1 MKLSIITINYNNLD
15 GLKKTVQSVI
25 KQSYKDYEWIVIDG
39 GSTDGSKEYLDEK
52 KEYFSY
58 YVSER
63 DSGIYNAMNKG
74 TLKARG
80 EFCQYLNSGD
90 YFVDDTVLEK
100 VFSTN
105 NFDCD
110 VYYGDVDFIKKNV
123 VIEHRTY
130 PDKMSLTFLFRSPLG
145 HQASFIRTSAAKSIM
160 YNEKYTISG
169 DRYFFLAL
177 YGRGYSFCHLKFPI
191 VFFDAEGIGSSLST
205 IEKRRVQLRDIK
217 NELFSEQVVKD
228 IENLIE
234 CEDNYKFVCRVKPL
248 YFVYKFFRFIQKIKY
263 KIH

>member
-39 GSTDGSKEYLDEK
+39 GSTDGSKEFLDEN

-58 YVSER
+58 YVSEK

-90 YFVDDTVLEK
+90 YFIDGTILEK
-100 VFSTN
+100 VFSKSN
-105 NFDCD
+105 LESD
-110 VYYGDVDFIKKNV
+110 VYYGDVNFIKNDV

-145 HQASFIRTSAAKSIM
+145 HQASFIRTSAAKTVM

-177 YGRGYSFCHLKFPI
+177 YCRGYSFFHLKLPI

-205 IEKRRVQLRDIK
+205 IEKRRAQLRDIK
-217 NELFSEQVVKD
+217 NELLSEQVVKD

-234 CEDNYKFVCRVKPL
+234 YEDNYKFVCRIKPL
-248 YFVYKFFRFIQKIKY
+248 YFVYKFFRFIQKLRY